1 MTGGSLGCDAMTRT
15 RVAIALVLAGVLGCG
30 LAGCASRPTSTGEFA
45 VPGDQYA
52 PTFDAARTVLLDW
65 GFEIQRVDARSGVI
79 TTFPKE
85 SGGLATP
92 QDRDQSSAADEFED
106 FLNLQSRTVRV
117 EFVSPSASPEVDLRT
132 AGGDLTMRVRAI
144 VWRRHRPGWRLEPSG
159 VTLSTWTTDP
169 ELANRGMAGNY
180 VVAVRRD
187 HDLEARVAAAI
198 HQSMPASPR

>member
-1 MTGGSLGCDAMTRT
+1 MISCRIAISL
-15 RVAIALVLAGVLGCG
+15 VFAGV
-30 LAGCASRPTSTGEFA
+30 LAGCASPPTGNGEFA
-45 VPGDQYA
+45 VSGDQYA

-92 QDRDQSSAADEFED
+92 QDRDHSSAADEFED
-106 FLNLQSRTVRV
+106 FFNLQSRTVRV
-117 EFVSPSASPEVDLRT
+117 EFVSPSAAPEADLRT
-132 AGGDLTMRVRAI
+132 AGGDLTLRVRAI

-169 ELANRGMAGNY
+169 ELANRGMAGSY

-198 HQSMPASPR
+198 HQSMPGSLK